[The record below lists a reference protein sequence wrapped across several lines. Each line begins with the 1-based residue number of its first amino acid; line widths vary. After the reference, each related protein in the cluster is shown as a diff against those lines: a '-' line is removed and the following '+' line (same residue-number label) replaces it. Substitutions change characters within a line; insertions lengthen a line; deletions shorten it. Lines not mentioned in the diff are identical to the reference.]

1 MPSLDLHPESK
12 HTVATATLRRKKSA
26 KKKSVRRKGQGG
38 RVEYLTIPAIE
49 IKQGPNRR
57 LYSFAVDG
65 KRLHDFCA
73 VSRVSRHD
81 GESLTGYQRPEVVAH
96 IGQIRDYLESENPIL
111 PNAIVIAFDDSVKFT
126 PNRAASAK
134 QRGISNGGVIKIPI
148 RKNCSDADKPGW
160 IVDGQQRAA
169 ALRDA
174 RINKFPIFAVGFVAV
189 GLEEQRQQ
197 FILVNATKP
206 LPKGLIYELLPQTE
220 GKLPTALRKRQHPAM
235 LSERLNYDD
244 DSPLLG
250 MIRTPTNGTG
260 VIADNSMLKMTENSI
275 TDGVLYNYPEI
286 DDQVQLLKEF
296 WGAVAEVF
304 PDAWGLLPRKSRLMH
319 GAGVV
324 SMGFLMDTIAER
336 HRAKKVVN
344 KRVFVKDLMPLHDI
358 CQWTEGHWKFGPD
371 DTLKWNEV
379 QNVPRH
385 IQLLSNHLLIQYKR
399 LVWDTHKAPTAKG
412 RASKKR
418 SRRR

>member
-1 MPSLDLHPESK
+1 M
-12 HTVATATLRRKKSA
+12 ATATLQRKTTTKSTP
-26 KKKSVRRKGQGG
+26 SRSRPKGT
-38 RVEYLTIPAIE
+38 RVQYLTIPAIE
-49 IKQGPNRR
+49 IKQGAKRK

-111 PNAIVIAFDDSVKFT
+111 PNAIVIAFDDSVRFT
-126 PNRAASAK
+126 PNRAAAAK
-134 QRGISNGGVIKIPI
+134 QRGISTSGVIKIPI
-148 RKNCSDADKPGW
+148 RKNCSDAEKPGW

-174 RINKFPIFAVGFVAV
+174 RISKFPVCVVGFIAS

-220 GKLPTALRKRQHPAM
+220 GKLPTALRRRQHPAI
-235 LSERLNYDD
+235 LLERMNYDD
-244 DSPLLG
+244 DSPLQG
-250 MIRTPTNGTG
+250 MIRTPTNGNG
-260 VIADNSMLKMTENSI
+260 VIADNSILKMTENSL
-275 TDGVLYNYPEI
+275 TDGVLYNFEEI
-286 DDQVQLLKEF
+286 DDQVQMLKEF
-296 WGAVAEVF
+296 WAAVAEVF

-319 GAGVV
+319 GAGVI

-336 HRAKKVVN
+336 HRKKKVVN
-344 KRVFVKDLMPLHDI
+344 KRVFIKDLLPLRDI
-358 CQWTEGHWKFGPD
+358 CHWTEGHWEFGPD
-371 DTLKWNEV
+371 DHLKWNEV

-399 LVWDTHKAPTAKG
+399 LVWD
-412 RASKKR
+412 RKKTPSRNGR
-418 SRRR
+418 SRPTKRKKGKR